1 LRIKVKVKPGAS
13 KNEVKKIEE
22 NFFEVKVTAVAE
34 KGKANEK
41 VIELLS
47 DFLKV
52 PKSKV
57 KIVRGLTSRDKEVEI
72 ESG

>member
-1 LRIKVKVKPGAS
+1 MRIKIKVKPGAS

>member
-1 LRIKVKVKPGAS
+1 MRIKVKVKPGAS

>member
-1 LRIKVKVKPGAS
+1 MRIKIKVKPGAS

-72 ESG
+72 ENN

>member
-1 LRIKVKVKPGAS
+1 LRIKIKVKPGAS

>member
-1 LRIKVKVKPGAS
+1 LRIKIKVKPGAS

-57 KIVRGLTSRDKEVEI
+57 KIVRGHTSRDKEVEI